1 MTDEGADLVPECIV
15 APADAGLWSQA
26 EKVAE
31 TLGLPVTADWRKAVA
46 RVALVVDFDRAWLQ
60 QLGAKPPGPLH
71 VDFASPEMTYRR
83 KGGQNELL
91 GRAVGVKAN
100 KHPTVFD
107 ATAGLG
113 RDAFVLADLGCDVTL
128 VERSR
133 TLAFLL
139 EQAVDRA
146 RLSASDQVRHAA
158 ERMRVVWGE
167 SLDLAVLDSEVIYI
181 DPMFPDRRNTAAVKK
196 DLAVLQR
203 LHGQQPDDSAA
214 LADWALEQSV
224 SRVVVKRP
232 AKAPPLTDQ
241 TPSHC
246 LSGKA
251 VRFDVYV
258 R

>member
-1 MTDEGADLVPECIV
+1 MTDDGADLMPVCIV
-15 APADAGLWSQA
+15 APADAGLWA
-26 EKVAE
+26 HAVKIAE
-31 TLGLPVTADWRKAVA
+31 TLCLPVAADWRQATA

-60 QLGAKPPGPLH
+60 QLGSKPPGPLH
-71 VDFASPEMTYRR
+71 VDFASPEMTHRR

-100 KHPTVFD
+100 KHPAVFD

-113 RDAFVLADLGCDVTL
+113 RDAFVLADLGCEVTL

-146 RLSASDQVRHAA
+146 RLSASDQVRHAV

-167 SLDLAVLDSEVIYI
+167 SLEFEVSDSDVIYI

-232 AKAPPLTDQ
+232 AKAPPLTDRA
-241 TPSHC
+241 PSHA